1 MDYRKFLLAIAS
13 LRKVI
18 DDEWVQFCFDL
29 FDENGD
35 KSISVKEFAA
45 LASSFCGSFV
55 AGETASPLKKRSAL
69 ANEIVN
75 LALPSPPGANSAASP
90 LKAPVEVQGEY
101 FPMVDDEYTDE
112 DDDLWKAFE
121 RLDTDKSGFIDF
133 SEFKDWLIIQYGQGK
148 CTTDY

>member
-18 DDEWVQFCFDL
+18 DDDWVQFCFDL

-55 AGETASPLKKRSAL
+55 AGDNASPLKKRSL
-69 ANEIVN
+69 IANEIAQ
-75 LALPSPPGANSAASP
+75 LALPAPPNAHAAASP
-90 LKAPVEVQGEY
+90 LKAPVEVDGEY
-101 FPMVDDEYTDE
+101 FPMVEDDYTD
-112 DDDLWKAFE
+112 
-121 RLDTDKSGFIDF
+121 G
-133 SEFKDWLIIQYGQGK
+133 
-148 CTTDY
+148 